1 SNLMASTQITSR
13 TIQLLGAAL
22 RLVAIPAPDTIAE
35 FKVQTALYDAS
46 YGRNA
51 GANVD
56 IVSKSGTNEYH
67 GSIWEFFRNEALN
80 ANDFF
85 LNRSAQTRPVLK
97 QNQFGFTFGGPI
109 RRNKLFFFGSYEG
122 TRQINGA
129 TPGTSSVS
137 TFLPPLTNDRS
148 RSALGALFGGQ
159 RGARGGVAV
168 APDGSHINP
177 VALAIL

>member
-1 SNLMASTQITSR
+1 M
-13 TIQLLGAAL
+13 
-22 RLVAIPAPDTIAE
+22 
-35 FKVQTALYDAS
+35 
-46 YGRNA
+46 
-51 GANVD
+51 
-56 IVSKSGTNEYH
+56 SKSGTNEYH

-168 APDGSHINP
+168 APDGSNINP
-177 VALAIL
+177 VALAILNFKFPNGSFAVPSPQLVLPGGIGQSSVSAMARSSSASLTCRMPSLATV